1 MNILIDDTP
10 HKLVKIEDSD
20 NYVEYAVYRSKN
32 ETLTGR
38 ITKSGAEIHYTGRD
52 TEGNIKATAATLRE
66 TLELMILN
74 MFYSHTFKGDRLIK
88 TLGAWIEGAEIQV
101 EYVKNDYVK
110 YAKRVV
116 RYSKA
121 AGDLY
126 IVIDNNKYFFH
137 EFN

>member
-1 MNILIDDTP
+1 MNIVIGDMS
-10 HKLVKIEDSD
+10 HKLIKTEDSD
-20 NYVEYAVYRSKN
+20 NYIEYAVYRGGN
-32 ETLTGR
+32 EVLIGH

-74 MFYSHTFKGDRLIK
+74 IFYFHSFKGEKFIN
-88 TLGAWIEGAEIQV
+88 TLGAWTEGAELSV
-101 EYVKNDYVK
+101 EYTRNNTVKH
-110 YAKRVV
+110 AKRVV
-116 RYSKA
+116 RYSKS

-126 IVIDNNKYFFH
+126 IVIDNRKYFYH